1 MLLFYT
7 VEINANLSTTD
18 FFQKQFFLKT
28 HNPKYLNDHL
38 LYNTAHFISVNTLYQ
53 RELMPYILQLQTALN
68 RLHQF
73 CVEQTL
79 PPA

>member
-1 MLLFYT
+1 MQTWAQQTSFK
-7 VEINANLSTTD
+7 NN
-18 FFQKQFFLKT
+18 KKKK